1 MDPGICGLVVDFSVV
16 DVTRKRV
23 VASGF
28 DSVVDCRVLPDV
40 DISIS
45 GFLGTWLLRA
55 VVLNGVA

>member
-1 MDPGICGLVVDFSVV
+1 MDPGICGLEVDFSVV

-23 VASGF
+23 VVSDSGSF
-28 DSVVDCRVLPDV
+28 VDSRVLPDV
-40 DISIS
+40 NISIS